1 MPADDVDPAAMSA
14 ASASI
19 VADLRAMFAQ
29 VAALPPAPRE
39 IRASHLVPYGRA
51 YRQWLTDGS
60 LIVWVNRGEIAD
72 LPHAKAYGI
81 EVALSTL
88 APPWLFGIPVVN
100 A

>member
-14 ASASI
+14 ASAAI
-19 VADLRAMFAQ
+19 VADLRAMIAR

-39 IRASHLVPYGRA
+39 IRASHLVPYGSA

-60 LIVWVNRGEIAD
+60 HVVWVNRGEIAD
-72 LPHAKAYGI
+72 LPHVKVGGLD
-81 EVALSTL
+81 VAVSTL